1 MAKAGVRAGLLAG
14 CLLVLGSATPAW
26 AAPTVAEMLSIRPKQ
41 EGVVC
46 TIPTPQQEKDC
57 KVEKVKGA
65 KKGSGWVLR
74 DGAGQTLRLF
84 YDANEDNRIDIW
96 SYYKDG
102 VEVYR
107 EIDSNFNGKRDQ
119 YRWLNS
125 GGMKW
130 GIDEN
135 EDGKIDAWKM
145 ISAEEVSQEILQAV
159 IKQDF
164 ARFQALMITEAEV
177 KSLDLSG
184 ADVVKV
190 RELRKGAAAKFQK
203 CMAALPHLAA
213 DKTHWLHLETAA
225 PQCVPADAGSRG
237 EMIRYQGGTIL
248 TETAGKNDW
257 IQTGEMIQIGLAW
270 RLVDGPSIGLGA
282 DDSSEA
288 GSKVVTD
295 KEMLKLLDE
304 LRELDAQG
312 SKSVESPGANAEV
325 VRYNL
330 ARAELIDKI
339 LAKSKPEEKEA
350 WVRQIADCL
359 SAAAQSS
366 PANDKTAYKQ
376 LVKFEEQ
383 IAEAV
388 PKSQL
393 AAYVTYREMQADY
406 NVRLLTSDQKELN
419 KAQELWLERLAKF
432 VKAYPNAEDTPE
444 ALVQLGMVN
453 EFLDKEI
460 EAKNWYAQLAKDFA
474 DKPQGLKGAG
484 AIRRLELKG
493 KVLKLAAPLM
503 DNPNTVFDIDQM
515 HGKAVVVFYW
525 ASVGGGTSASDF
537 IKLKQVLDEYG
548 QKGLELVCINLD
560 MNLAEAKTF
569 VQRAHAPGTHL
580 HQSGGLESKVAV
592 EYGVM
597 ALPNLF
603 LVGKDG
609 KVLSRTV
616 QIANL
621 EDEVKKA
628 VK

>member
-1 MAKAGVRAGLLAG
+1 MAKAGVKVGLLAS
-14 CLLVLGSATPAW
+14 CLLLLSSATPSW
-26 AAPTVAEMLSIRPKQ
+26 AAPTVAEMLSIKPKQ
-41 EGVVC
+41 DGVVY

-57 KVEKVKGA
+57 KVEKYKGG

-84 YDANEDNRIDIW
+84 YDSNDDNRIDIW

-119 YRWLNS
+119 YRWLNA

-135 EDGKIDAWKM
+135 EDGKIDVWKM
-145 ISAEEVSQEILQAV
+145 ISAEEVSQEILMAI

-164 ARFQALMITEAEV
+164 ARYQALMITEADL
-177 KSLDLSG
+177 KSVDMSG
-184 ADVVKV
+184 AALNKAH
-190 RELRKGAAAKFQK
+190 ELRKGAMAKFQK
-203 CMAALPHLAA
+203 CVAALPHLAA
-213 DKTHWLHLETAA
+213 DKTHWLHLETTA
-225 PQCVPADAGSRG
+225 PQCVPADAGTHS

-248 TETAGKNDW
+248 CETAGKNDW
-257 IQTGEMIQIGLAW
+257 LQTGEMIQVGLTW
-270 RLVDGPSIGLGA
+270 RLVDGPSVGLAA
-282 DDSSEA
+282 DEA
-288 GSKVVTD
+288 SDGGSKVVTD
-295 KEMLKLLDE
+295 KDMLKLLDQ

-312 SKSVESPGANAEV
+312 AKAVEAPGANGEV

-330 ARAELIDKI
+330 ARVELIEKI
-339 LAKSKPEEKEA
+339 LAKTKPEEKDP
-350 WVRQIADCL
+350 WIRQIADCL

-366 PANDKTAYKQ
+366 QPTDKLAYKQ
-376 LVKFEEQ
+376 LVKFEDQ
-383 IAEAV
+383 IVEAV
-388 PKSQL
+388 PKSAL

-419 KAQELWLERLAKF
+419 KAQEMWLDRLAKF
-432 VKAYPNAEDTPE
+432 VKSYPNAEDTPE
-444 ALVQLGMVN
+444 ALIQLGMVN

-474 DKPQGLKGAG
+474 DKPQGFKGAG
-484 AIRRLELKG
+484 AVRRLDVKG
-493 KVLKLAAPLM
+493 KVLKLAGPMM
-503 DNPNTVFDIDQM
+503 DNPSTVFDIDQLR
-515 HGKAVVVFYW
+515 GKTVIVFYW

-537 IKLKQVLDEYG
+537 SKLKQVIDEYG
-548 QKGLELVCINLD
+548 QKGVELVCVNLD
-560 MNLAEAKTF
+560 MNLEDAKAF
-569 VQRAHAPGTHL
+569 VKSTKAPGVHL
-580 HQSGGLESKVAV
+580 HQSGGLESKMAI

-621 EDEVKKA
+621 DEEIKKA
-628 VK
+628 IK